1 MMRRAWSSGLF
12 RLAWAGLALLACL
25 VTSPPAQ
32 ANEPMMSV
40 YALAGDSTV
49 YSVSQIQ
56 RIVFAGDTLKVA
68 AYGRLDRYRFEQIS
82 RIEFLWWDSGN
93 VDDSKHPVGIMQ
105 NLSLAGNRPNP
116 FKLVTRIGFNLPQA
130 GPAQLVIYSVTGRL
144 VRTLVKD
151 TLQPGPH
158 TAIWNGLNE
167 SGVKVGSGIYFY
179 RLLASGVD
187 DSRRMI
193 LLP

>member
-1 MMRRAWSSGLF
+1 MMRRAWSSGLY
-12 RLAWAGLALLACL
+12 RLAWAVLALLACMA
-25 VTSPPAQ
+25 TSPPAQ

-40 YALAGDSTV
+40 YSLAGDSTV

-68 AYGRLDRYRFEQIS
+68 AYGRLDHYRLEQIS

-93 VDDSKHPVGIMQ
+93 VDESRHPAGIMQ

-130 GPAQLVIYSVTGRL
+130 GPVQLVIYSVTGRL

-158 TAIWNGLNE
+158 TAIWNGLND